1 MNKEKIDCAIS
12 YLSND
17 LKIKFLINKY
27 DRPDFG
33 NPDYPFKSL
42 IKYII
47 YQQLSLQSA
56 KAIYTRFLSI
66 FNNNPEPITAKDVD
80 VNILKSIGL
89 SKQKIKYI
97 NEIVIYF
104 LDNEINFFEL
114 SNKEVY
120 NELIKI
126 KGIGPW
132 TIDMFLI
139 FTLHRTDVMPIGDLG
154 IKKGF
159 KKLYNLK
166 ELPTDEFMLKKAEK
180 WTPYQSIVSIYLWKI
195 VDDGAVF

>member
-17 LKIKFLINKY
+17 SKIKSLIEKY
-27 DRPDFG
+27 DKPHFDT
-33 NPDYPFKSL
+33 PDYPFKSL

-56 KAIYTRFLSI
+56 KAIYIRFLDI
-66 FNNNPEPITAKDVD
+66 FNNNPKPIIVSDTDTS
-80 VNILKSIGL
+80 ILKNIGL

-97 NEIVIYF
+97 NEIANYF
-104 LDNEINFFEL
+104 LNNEISFFEL
-114 SNKEVY
+114 SNIEVY

-159 KKLYNLK
+159 KVLYELK

-180 WTPYQSIVSIYLWKI
+180 WAPYQSIASIYLWKI
-195 VDDGAVF
+195 VDDGVVF

>member
-17 LKIKFLINKY
+17 SKIKSLIEKY
-27 DRPDFG
+27 DKPDF
-33 NPDYPFKSL
+33 NTPDYPFKSL

-56 KAIYTRFLSI
+56 RAIYMRFLDI
-66 FNNNPEPITAKDVD
+66 FNNNPQPIDVSSTD
-80 VNILKSIGL
+80 TSIFKSIGL

-97 NEIVIYF
+97 NEITDYF
-104 LDNEINFFEL
+104 LSNEISFFEL

-120 NELIKI
+120 DKLISI

-159 KKLYNLK
+159 KILYDLEK
-166 ELPTDEFMLKKAEK
+166 LPTDKFMLEESRRWA
-180 WTPYQSIVSIYLWKI
+180 PYQSIVSIYLWKI